1 MLKWFPVAWPDRT
14 LRLRVAG
21 EYQTLA
27 ACRYMMA
34 DIAMR
39 NFLFEPAPEGA
50 DLAIIEGRRRAALE
64 IFQMARVNPADI
76 ADVGVRVQQR

>member
-1 MLKWFPVAWPDRT
+1 MLRWFPVAWPDRM

-21 EYQTLA
+21 EYASIASHRHML
-27 ACRYMMA
+27 A

-39 NFLFEPAPEGA
+39 NFLFEPAPDGA

-76 ADVGVRVQQR
+76 ADVSVRAQK